1 MVTVTSQDRSRYRE
15 KGGES
20 GPLIALTCS
29 MAKPILASRSGKR
42 PNSANARAGAA
53 LVLMQAMQIVS
64 WLLTCS
70 NHSASDSRTC
80 SASFSTLG
88 SHREFVAL
96 CRVIIAVS
104 FWQTVHYWQS
114 HIHRSPHMILLFPA
128 TGRPMSSM
136 LESLVNRHSLSDDLC
151 PPCRFVGIVAGHPI
165 GTVPSTSGA
174 VVKHNPSCCSLL
186 DCRLAELLAD
196 CSQILVTS
204 TRCILHT
211 TSRWQRHH

>member
-53 LVLMQAMQIVS
+53 LVLI
-64 WLLTCS
+64 
-70 NHSASDSRTC
+70 
-80 SASFSTLG
+80 
-88 SHREFVAL
+88 
-96 CRVIIAVS
+96 VIIAVS

-128 TGRPMSSM
+128 TG
-136 LESLVNRHSLSDDLC
+136 
-151 PPCRFVGIVAGHPI
+151 
-165 GTVPSTSGA
+165 
-174 VVKHNPSCCSLL
+174 
-186 DCRLAELLAD
+186 LLALL
-196 CSQILVTS
+196 LVTPLVLFLAHQS
-204 TRCILHT
+204 DFGHLNPLYPPHYLQMAK
-211 TSRWQRHH
+211 TSLRAVANNNWKVSSKDL